1 MGNKKINIDDNVNF
15 TYHYWMRKYF
25 ELEGV
30 ELTLYALV
38 YNVSCVQDSK
48 LYASAKYIAELI
60 GSSERT
66 VFRAFNSLCGKKLIF
81 KSIEKYTGME
91 RTSYVANIDAIIEKR
106 YQFSNQNNIKQ
117 EKCDCHTHCQNGSTP
132 YCQNGS
138 SPTVKMADNN
148 HSNNNQNIYNQD
160 ISSSSD
166 NSLNNLTSTNSCK
179 NQEEISEN
187 ISETNVSPIFFMQT
201 KKKYSKRFEKP
212 TLEEVEAYIRE
223 KNYDIDANTFF
234 DYYDSCGW
242 TVGKNKPMVDW
253 KASVRFWNSN
263 RKKNNHDTSKPA
275 EEEHQFNVRQY
286 FPGDEDKIPF

>member
-25 ELEGV
+25 DLEGV

-66 VFRAFNSLCGKKLIF
+66 VFRAFNSLCEKKLIF
-81 KSIEKYTGME
+81 KNIEKYTGME

-106 YQFSNQNNIKQ
+106 HQFSNQSNIEQGKRN
-117 EKCDCHTHCQNGSTP
+117 CHTYCQNDSTP
-132 YCQNGS
+132 YCQNVTT
-138 SPTVKMADNN
+138 PTVKMADNN
-148 HSNNNQNIYNQD
+148 HSNNNQNILNSE
-160 ISSSSD
+160 INLSSS
-166 NSLNNLTSTNSCK
+166 NSKTCNNQGK
-179 NQEEISEN
+179 EN
-187 ISETNVSPIFFMQT
+187 IYETIVSPIFSKDS
-201 KKKYSKRFEKP
+201 KKKRFEKP
-212 TLEEVEAYIRE
+212 TFEEVEAYIRE
-223 KNYDIDANTFF
+223 QGYDIDPHTFF
-234 DYYDSCGW
+234 DYYEACGW
-242 TVGKNKPMVDW
+242 TVGKNKPMKDW
-253 KASVRFWNSN
+253 KASVRYWVSS
-263 RKKNNHDTSKPA
+263 RKNNGYASKPA

>member
-66 VFRAFNSLCGKKLIF
+66 VFRAFNSLSEKKLIF
-81 KSIEKYTGME
+81 KNIEKYTGME

-106 YQFSNQNNIKQ
+106 YQFSNQNNIEQGKRN
-117 EKCDCHTHCQNGSTP
+117 CHTYCQNDSTP
-132 YCQNGS
+132 YCQNGTT
-138 SPTVKMADNN
+138 PTVKMADNN
-148 HSNNNQNIYNQD
+148 HSNNNQNNNINSE
-160 ISSSSD
+160 INLSSS
-166 NSLNNLTSTNSCK
+166 NSKTCN
-179 NQEEISEN
+179 NQEKEN
-187 ISETNVSPIFFMQT
+187 IYETIVSPIFSQDS
-201 KKKYSKRFEKP
+201 KKKRFEKP
-212 TLEEVEAYIRE
+212 TFEEVEAYIRE
-223 KNYDIDANTFF
+223 QGYDIDPHTFF
-234 DYYDSCGW
+234 DYYEACGW
-242 TVGKNKPMVDW
+242 TVGKNKPMKDW
-253 KASVRFWNSN
+253 KASVRYWVSS
-263 RKKNNHDTSKPA
+263 RKNNGDTSKPVK
-275 EEEHQFNVRQY
+275 EEHQFNVRQY

>member
-66 VFRAFNSLCGKKLIF
+66 VFRAFNSLCEKKLIF
-81 KSIEKYTGME
+81 KNIEKYTGME

-106 YQFSNQNNIKQ
+106 HQFSNQSNIEQGKHN
-117 EKCDCHTHCQNGSTP
+117 CHTYCQNDSTP
-132 YCQNGS
+132 YCQNGTT
-138 SPTVKMADNN
+138 PTVKMADNN
-148 HSNNNQNIYNQD
+148 HSIYNQNIYNQD
-160 ISSSSD
+160 ISSSND

-179 NQEEISEN
+179 NQEEIS
-187 ISETNVSPIFFMQT
+187 ICP
-201 KKKYSKRFEKP
+201 KKNHSKRFVKP
-212 TLEEVEAYIRE
+212 TFEELSEYISE
-223 KNYDIDANTFF
+223 NGYDIDPQYFI
-234 DYYDSCGW
+234 DYYDSCEW
-242 TVGKNKPMVDW
+242 TVGKNKPMKDW
-253 KASVRFWNSN
+253 KAAVRTWERNNKEWNDNKQHTAHSDNPIDKYGGHN
-263 RKKNNHDTSKPA
+263 RSIDRT
-275 EEEHQFNVRQY
+275 FG
-286 FPGDEDKIPF
+286 PGDEIPF